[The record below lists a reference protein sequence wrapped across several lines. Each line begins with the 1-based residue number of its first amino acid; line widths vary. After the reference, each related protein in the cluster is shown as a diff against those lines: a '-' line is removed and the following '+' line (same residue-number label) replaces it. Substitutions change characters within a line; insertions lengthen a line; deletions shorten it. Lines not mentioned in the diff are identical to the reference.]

1 MNKTIKIIRELKTAL
16 KTALTEGNYSVSA
29 EVEQGFLFLLN
40 NALLGTELEAYINDI
55 NCIINQYMAIAD
67 AFDVAIKSKGEN
79 NVR

>member
-1 MNKTIKIIRELKTAL
+1 MKNTIKTIQDLKTTLKTAVR
-16 KTALTEGNYSVSA
+16 EGNYSVSA
-29 EVEQGFLFLLN
+29 EVEQGFLLLLN

-67 AFDVAIKSKGEN
+67 AFDVTIKSKGEN